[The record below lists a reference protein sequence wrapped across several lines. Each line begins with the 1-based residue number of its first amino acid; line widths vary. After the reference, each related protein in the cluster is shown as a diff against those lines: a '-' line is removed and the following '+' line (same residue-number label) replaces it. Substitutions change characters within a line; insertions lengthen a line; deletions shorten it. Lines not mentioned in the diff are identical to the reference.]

1 MTKKENK
8 FNQNILLFV
17 LLIIIIL
24 FLIVFSAITFY
35 DSHKRKIIE
44 DDYNILQQQI
54 ILNDIYRSY
63 LEESDTDKCIILE
76 NQLNSYLNVN
86 NELFLRLTKINK
98 NAIVESDDRT
108 KLLFILTNVKLWFH
122 YNLIDKECGEIESR
136 AVLYFYPEIKEFNIK
151 KAEADAKTVVFAEQL
166 ERLSKECNLRPIAL
180 PYITYIPI
188 LDQLIKDYDV
198 LQAPSVYI
206 NGKTYYDLTKT
217 SEFLN
222 EIGCN

>member
-8 FNQNILLFV
+8 FNKNILLFV
-17 LLIIIIL
+17 LLIIVIL

-35 DSHKRKIIE
+35 DSHKRKMIE

-63 LEESDTDKCIILE
+63 LEESDIDKCIILE
-76 NQLNSYLNVN
+76 NQLDSYLSVN
-86 NELFLRLTKINK
+86 QELFLRLTKINK

-122 YNLIDKECGEIESR
+122 YNLIDKECGDIKSK
-136 AVLYFYPEIKEFNIK
+136 AALYFYPEHKEFNQQ
-151 KAEADAKTVVFAEQL
+151 KAEADAKTIVFAEKL
-166 ERLSKECNLRPIAL
+166 GRLSKQCNLTSIAL
-180 PYITYIPI
+180 PYISSIPI
-188 LDQLIKDYDV
+188 LDQLIKDYEV

-206 NGKTYYDLTKT
+206 NGKTYYEILNTPD
-217 SEFLN
+217 FLA